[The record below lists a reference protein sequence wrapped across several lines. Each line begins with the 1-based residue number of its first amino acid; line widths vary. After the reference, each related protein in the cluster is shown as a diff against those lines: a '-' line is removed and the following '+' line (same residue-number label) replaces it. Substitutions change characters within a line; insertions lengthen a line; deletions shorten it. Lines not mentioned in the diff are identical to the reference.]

1 MKRIILAIFA
11 LLLLNTATQAE
22 APRKALCPVCAT
34 HGETELE
41 KVKAHATHEGQDF
54 YFCSKNCKKAFE
66 KNPTAFI
73 PPELPR
79 PAPAF
84 EIETLDGNVVN
95 LSAYSDKL
103 VILDFWASWCKPC
116 VDMMPSL
123 QKLHDAYADKGLA
136 ILGVSIDEGDDRI
149 KKIEKFVKKV
159 GVSYPIFS
167 DARPTPAW
175 HNFKVKAIPALF
187 MIEDG
192 QIVAQWLGNIDH
204 AIIEKEI
211 KKRLSKS

>member
-1 MKRIILAIFA
+1 
-11 LLLLNTATQAE
+11 
-22 APRKALCPVCAT
+22 
-34 HGETELE
+34 
-41 KVKAHATHEGQDF
+41 
-54 YFCSKNCKKAFE
+54 
-66 KNPTAFI
+66 
-73 PPELPR
+73 
-79 PAPAF
+79 
-84 EIETLDGNVVN
+84 
-95 LSAYSDKL
+95 
-103 VILDFWASWCKPC
+103 
-116 VDMMPSL
+116 MPSL